1 MKRKYMRQYATVIT
15 LCLLPVVSALTW
27 VAPAKA
33 QVRPPERV
41 IRSYIPP
48 DQLVSFL
55 PSTPFDRFID
65 FLNPIFQRVTGKM
78 VIDPESRTQP
88 IGISIAGMHFLD
100 AFELVLQHN
109 GLTFRET
116 DKYFIVEDAPEAPAV
131 ILDADQ
137 AAGRESPEASISVQ
151 GETLPATLGSREIQI
166 NAVLFELDHTRAR
179 DIGINWGVFLGETSG
194 GAGGGAGGSSGGS
207 SGGTSG
213 SQGGENEFFLK
224 TNELF
229 RGIDDVVTAPEKIN
243 FKDLN
248 QFFRLAEQEGIGETI
263 ASPNVTVQSG
273 EKGRI
278 QIGTDVPVQVRD
290 FAGNT
295 VTQFFS
301 TGIIVDVTPT
311 LIEQAIADTAD
322 APTIE
327 FIHLD
332 VKVEKSGSTPSAS
345 GPVIDRNAANTQV
358 LLLDGEQTVIGGLY
372 STDESVSRTG
382 IPILKDLPGWF
393 FGLRYVFGRTQRST
407 TQKELLIVLQA
418 RVLDPLEYRAERPLR
433 ENVLDEQRRMIQKAL
448 RQFNANVGEKTEM
461 MDKYHQELEN
471 E

>member
-1 MKRKYMRQYATVIT
+1 MFTPIRNPLV
-15 LCLLPVVSALTW
+15 LLGLLLLTGQVV
-27 VAPAKA
+27 PAVQA
-33 QVRPPERV
+33 QVRPPERQ
-41 IRSYIPP
+41 IRAYIPP

-65 FLNPIFQRVTGKM
+65 FLNPIFQRVTGKQ
-78 VIDPESRTQP
+78 VIDPESRTHP

-100 AFELVLQHN
+100 AFELVLQYN

-116 DKYFIVEDAPEAPAV
+116 DRYFIVEKAPEDPGLV
-131 ILDADQ
+131 LDAEQ
-137 AAGRESPEASISVQ
+137 ATGRAVAATTKTLE
-151 GETLPATLGSREIQI
+151 LPASLDTREIQI
-166 NAVLFELDHTRAR
+166 NAILFELDHTRAR
-179 DIGINWGVFLGETSG
+179 DMGINWSVFL
-194 GAGGGAGGSSGGS
+194 
-207 SGGTSG
+207 GGTSG
-213 SQGGENEFFLK
+213 GQGGQGGSGGASGGNSGNGQAGGRNFFLK
-224 TNELF
+224 TDDLF
-229 RGIDDVVTAPEKIN
+229 DGIKDIVESPDRIN
-243 FKDLN
+243 FSDLN

-263 ASPNVTVQSG
+263 ASPSVTVQSG

-311 LIEQAIADTAD
+311 LIEQALADTAG
-322 APTIE
+322 APTLE
-327 FIHLD
+327 FIHLN
-332 VKVEKSGSTPSAS
+332 VKVEKSGSSPSAS
-345 GPVIDRNAANTQV
+345 GPIIDRNTANTQV

-393 FGLRYVFGRTQRST
+393 FGLRYIFGRTQRST

-418 RVLDPLEYRAERPLR
+418 RVLDPLEARAGKPLR
-433 ENVLDEQRRMIQKAL
+433 KNLLDEQRQQIRQIL
-448 RQFNANVGEKTEM
+448 NQFNSKVGQQTRM
-461 MDKYHQELEN
+461 MDKYRVNPEKD
-471 E
+471 